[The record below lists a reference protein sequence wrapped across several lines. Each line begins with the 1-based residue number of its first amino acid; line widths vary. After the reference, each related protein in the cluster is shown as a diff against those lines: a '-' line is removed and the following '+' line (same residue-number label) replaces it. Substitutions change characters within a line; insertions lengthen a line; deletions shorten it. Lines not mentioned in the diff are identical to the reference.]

1 MGGRYSCSS
10 KTVCLA
16 TISKLG
22 KYSSS
27 HESCSGISTA
37 SGLTSILSFSR
48 LIALF
53 ELASMPMFE
62 CSQIVAC
69 IPRSQEVTDSEI
81 VRNLGWCGFNLT
93 TLKPWISEQCVE
105 HCLSTKWL
113 FLCAEV

>member
-1 MGGRYSCSS
+1 MKVGAEISISS
-10 KTVCLA
+10 W
-16 TISKLG
+16 
-22 KYSSS
+22 
-27 HESCSGISTA
+27 
-37 SGLTSILSFSR
+37 GLTSIISLSR

-53 ELASMPMFE
+53 ELASNCMFE

-93 TLKPWISEQCVE
+93 TLKPWWISEQCFE

>member
-1 MGGRYSCSS
+1 MRVAANHYDF
-10 KTVCLA
+10 LRDWR
-16 TISKLG
+16 LF
-22 KYSSS
+22 
-27 HESCSGISTA
+27 
-37 SGLTSILSFSR
+37 LSLSR

-93 TLKPWISEQCVE
+93 TLKPWIPEQCVE
-105 HCLSTKWL
+105 HCLSTKWF
-113 FLCAEV
+113 FLCAEVW